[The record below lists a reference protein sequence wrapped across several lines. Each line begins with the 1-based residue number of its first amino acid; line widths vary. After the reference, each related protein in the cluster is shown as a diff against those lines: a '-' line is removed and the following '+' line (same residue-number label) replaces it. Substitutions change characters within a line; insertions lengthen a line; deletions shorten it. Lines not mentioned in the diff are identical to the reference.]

1 MSPGAATE
9 AGDVV
14 WLRVGE
20 AMPAAARREAALLA
34 GRIGL
39 GADRA
44 NDLAIAVTE
53 AATNLQ
59 RHSADGALALRIERQ
74 GKHAGVEFLA
84 LDSGPGISDIRA
96 ALIDGNSTAGTL
108 GVGLGAI
115 NRLAD
120 VFGIHSVPGR
130 GTALLARFYPRR
142 AAPPAADGRPAVGGL
157 TRPINGEELCGD
169 TWAVRD
175 APAEGAPGAS
185 GEPDRPEERHEP
197 AGPGEAAAY
206 AELPDTI
213 VMMCDGLG
221 HGPLAARVA
230 DQARLSF
237 RESRS
242 ADPAQI
248 VRELHAGLK
257 GSRGAAIAVARVDHV
272 RRRVRLSGAGNISG
286 FILGDR
292 SRQTLL
298 SIPGIVGHNIA
309 RLQTFE
315 AELPAGSALV
325 LHSDGLSNRWAP
337 ADFPGLLA
345 QSPVLIAGQLLWQA
359 GTRADDAGIVVVKAA

>member
-1 MSPGAATE
+1 MTTGAATE
-9 AGDVV
+9 AGDAV

-34 GRIGL
+34 DRIGL

-44 NDLAIAVTE
+44 GDLALAVTE

-59 RHSADGALALRIERQ
+59 RHSDDGALVLRIERQ
-74 GKHAGVEFLA
+74 GPAAAVEFLA
-84 LDSGPGISDIRA
+84 LDSGPGIGDIRA

-108 GVGLGAI
+108 GLGLGAI

-120 VFGIHSVPGR
+120 VFAIHSQPGR
-130 GTALLARFYPRR
+130 GTALLARFYPRG
-142 AAPPAADGRPAVGGL
+142 AAPPDAPGVHVGGL

-169 TWAVRD
+169 TWAAR
-175 APAEGAPGAS
+175 
-185 GEPDRPEERHEP
+185 EEIT
-197 AGPGEAAAY
+197 ADGVV
-206 AELPDTI
+206 DTI

-230 DQARLSF
+230 DTARLAF

-242 ADPAQI
+242 VEPARI
-248 VRELHAGLK
+248 VQDLHARLK
-257 GSRGAAIAVARVDHV
+257 GTRGAAVAVARVDRT
-272 RRRVRLSGAGNISG
+272 RRRVQLSGAGNISG
-286 FILGDR
+286 FVLGPQ
-292 SRQTLL
+292 SRQTLM
-298 SIPGIVGHNIA
+298 SIPGIVGHSIS

-315 AELPAGSALV
+315 ADLPTGSALV
-325 LHSDGLSNRWAP
+325 LHSDGLSNRWVP

-345 QSPVLIAGQLLWQA
+345 HGPVLIAGQLLWQA
-359 GTRADDAGIVVVKAA
+359 GTRGDDAGIVVVKAGA